1 MKKHLLSGALVGGV
15 FGIAAAWIAMSDAI
29 AAGGVV
35 ALAGVVDG
43 IMAGLGIGWL
53 IGINVAEG
61 SLAETEM
68 AKV

>member
-15 FGIAAAWIAMSDAI
+15 FGIVTAWIAMSDAVT
-29 AAGGVV
+29 AGGVV
-35 ALAGVVDG
+35 ALAGIVDG

-61 SLAETEM
+61 SVAEMEE
-68 AKV
+68 AGA